1 MRRRVGQLMATLL
14 LATLVLALLNL
25 VAKPPRVWAQRP
37 GVLETTFNTAV
48 GTSFG
53 AVTDLVKDGSG
64 NIYVAYG
71 STIKKLTSAGATSL
85 TITAADTVNGIAV
98 DSAGNII
105 VATRIKSIYRYTSAG
120 ALDTTFNTNSYA
132 GSTAAGNYLS
142 NSVLSGVA
150 VQTVTNGRIIV
161 ASAGANSTNRLVG
174 VQDLPTTTSNA
185 GKLDSTFTQTSI
197 TSTMGTPSGL
207 SLDSSNNI
215 YVMGPVGMGY
225 VKRLSPNGT
234 FSTADNTFNAAITS
248 GLSSTPTD
256 VTVDSLGNVYVV
268 GPFTGNVKKFSSTG
282 AADTTFNTNTA
293 AAALGSGAETA
304 VLQSDGKLV
313 VGGSFTGKLKSFQY
327 GWNTRHDI

>member
-1 MRRRVGQLMATLL
+1 MATLL

-25 VAKPPRVWAQRP
+25 VAKPPQVWAQRP

-161 ASAGANSTNRLVG
+161 TSAGANGTNRLVG

-234 FSTADNTFNAAITS
+234 FSTADNTFNTAITS

-256 VTVDSLGNVYVV
+256 VTVDSLGNV
-268 GPFTGNVKKFSSTG
+268 
-282 AADTTFNTNTA
+282 
-293 AAALGSGAETA
+293 
-304 VLQSDGKLV
+304 
-313 VGGSFTGKLKSFQY
+313 
-327 GWNTRHDI
+327 